1 MKVTDEM
8 VNRFL
13 SWPLPA
19 SVRSDD
25 CATVQGYPHRSGT
38 TLLTADEAR
47 QMLEHVLQDGAA
59 LTEAARS
66 DTHWLAKVREA
77 CERSPLFK
85 RFLSV
90 NFWDAHHVDLLWRHN
105 GKDVREEADWLS
117 AVFYAV
123 RRHEPG
129 KMPPPESMPPGV
141 FPDGT
146 TKAGDDRFNS
156 KWGPNGDGS
165 SSSMNSVLPK

>member
-59 LTEAARS
+59 LTEAVRSEARW
-66 DTHWLAKVREA
+66 TPVAKEI
-77 CERSPLFK
+77 
-85 RFLSV
+85 
-90 NFWDAHHVDLLWRHN
+90 
-105 GKDVREEADWLS
+105 ADMRINE
-117 AVFYAV
+117 V
-123 RRHEPG
+123 
-129 KMPPPESMPPGV
+129 
-141 FPDGT
+141 
-146 TKAGDDRFNS
+146 AGDLPIFAQDESGQWYRLDCAPRF
-156 KWGPNGDGS
+156 GRA
-165 SSSMNSVLPK
+165 V